1 MKYKMIV
8 ADFDDTLLNSQRTY
22 SQRIKNIIKKYV
34 DKGGKFVIATGRMTA
49 AVLPYCRDLG
59 LKGEV
64 ITYQGALSPISKA
77 ERFWS
82 KRILVILTLINLL
95 YI

>member
-64 ITYQGALSPISKA
+64 ITYQGGVIADIESG
-77 ERFWS
+77 E
-82 KRILVILTLINLL
+82 ILALINLL